1 MGRTWKDWDKFEWNE
16 KLFIHYLSKKTPEIV
31 NISSL
36 SVSSEDLKIVAQDP
50 TADPNEV
57 LKSLIK
63 AVKGSL
69 LGDKNGPAFK
79 NALASCGKYKGLP
92 LSFAYLILSCLAA
105 NQVIEDE
112 ESDTEES
119 SILGDFRR
127 VMAELLSVERVD
139 IDESLADAWRELAK
153 FLDENRSI
161 DHLGVGVIEFNRLV
175 LPDPG
180 IEVHIGYSKKIV
192 FPSRRDQLKL
202 IEVLLSAALVEEN
215 PPVEKVLKEAAR
227 KRNLFSPSFRKAID
241 DFAKSFASGVSFAI
255 LLQDKFWNA
264 VLGVCSNEILL
275 KEKETL
281 RLSILVEISGDSP
294 VSYFVFTNHATVSDP
309 LVVSPTSDF
318 EGWSFQILHKDES
331 IDPATHIFSNKTG
344 SSVFDSLVK
353 GGVVPFLK
361 RPDRYLEIATPS
373 LLAEVKWV
381 LVRRDCSADFLRMF
395 DGQIDE
401 DAYCPH
407 PDWLFVKNP
416 TIRSLKA
423 EDLESTTLSGA
434 SVLFKRIIKPTLRIV
449 SHFNI
454 GSDFLGWADLLPT
467 VQAPDAD
474 AVELS
479 IEGSKVTLKRHGD
492 GWLLPKQ
499 DLYGEATITAVFGD
513 FSSSKE
519 IRFVK
524 MTVSDDFKMPSNS
537 DALMIENNSG
547 MEILSHYKARSS
559 VEEMHEI
566 PNAVRRLYL
575 GNSPGEFVS
584 KADEAVVEVTY
595 FGDSSS
601 FRVLNESLLSTSKIK
616 VNDDGLVRK
625 WRKLISVFAGS
636 SDADS
641 YTAELR
647 RMTIPRSDY
656 EVCDPVDGF
665 SHLPTPY
672 EDDPIV
678 KQKRNVLLTAA
689 AARSLKV
696 KGIPIR
702 MWMGMLHD
710 FLGVDWPMNRYVHR
724 AWLEAGLIDEYA
736 SVRSPGLNVYA
747 RKPRMEVFKNE
758 DSFCCAVTGLVMEER
773 LVGLQ
778 ELAKTKS
785 IATSLNV
792 GPSAM
797 VPPHLHLKADSID
810 QLQDFAQAAHL
821 GILNVSDSP
830 FPTEVGRESGLPP
843 SVGYRA
849 TRSYPTFDVDP
860 MVKFHTFENPRSPR
874 IWTVESDGYL
884 SWSYAPSHAEFLGCH
899 TLGKANVEKISSVD
913 IEVQSAFL
921 PLTAAR
927 WIVAVGG
934 VPSGPSRDKPT
945 KYIYRFPS
953 PGMTND
959 FLSLY
964 RDEVRRQ
971 LDIWKTT

>member
-1 MGRTWKDWDKFEWNE
+1 MDQSWEEWDRHIWNE
-16 KLFIHYLSKKTPEIV
+16 KLFIHYLSKKTSEIT
-31 NISSL
+31 NITSL
-36 SVSSEDLKIVAQDP
+36 SVSAEELKKITQDP
-50 TADPNEV
+50 TADPGKV
-57 LKSLIK
+57 LESFIK
-63 AVKGSL
+63 VIRGSL
-69 LGDKNGPAFK
+69 QGDKNGPAFK
-79 NALASCGKYKGLP
+79 NQLTGIRFGLP
-92 LSFAYLILSCLAA
+92 NSFIYLILSCLAA
-105 NQVIEDE
+105 NQIIEDE

-119 SILGDFRR
+119 TILGDFRR

-161 DHLGVGVIEFNRLV
+161 DYPVLGVIEFNRLV

-180 IEVHIGYSKKIV
+180 IEVHIGYSKKLV
-192 FPSRRDQLKL
+192 FPNRRDQQKL

-215 PPVEKVLKEAAR
+215 PPVEKVLKEVA
-227 KRNLFSPSFRKAID
+227 KRRDYFSPSFRKAID

-294 VSYFVFTNHATVSDP
+294 VSYFVLTNHSTVSDP

-318 EGWSFQILHKDES
+318 EDWSFQILHKDES

-381 LVRRDCSADFLRMF
+381 LVSRDCSADFLRMF

-416 TIRSLKA
+416 NLRSLNA

-434 SVLFKRIIKPTLRIV
+434 SVLFKRILKPTLRIV
-449 SHFNI
+449 SIFNI

-479 IEGSKVTLKRHGD
+479 IEGSKVTLKRRVD

-513 FSSSKE
+513 FSLSKE

-524 MTVSDDFKMPSNS
+524 MTVSDDFKMPSNT
-537 DALMIENNSG
+537 DALMIEINCG
-547 MEILSHYKARSS
+547 MEILSRYKARAS

-601 FRVLNESLLSTSKIK
+601 FRVLDESRLSISKIK
-616 VNDDGLVRK
+616 VKDDGLVRK
-625 WRKLISVFAGS
+625 WRKLMGVFAS
-636 SDADS
+636 SSHADS
-641 YTAELR
+641 YTAVLK
-647 RMTIPRSDY
+647 RMTIPLSYYDGTR
-656 EVCDPVDGF
+656 EPVDGF

-810 QLQDFAQAAHL
+810 QLKDFARAAL
-821 GILNVSDSP
+821 LEILNVSNSP
-830 FPTEVGRESGLPP
+830 FPTEEGRESGLPP

-899 TLGKANVEKISSVD
+899 TIGKANVEKISSVD

-964 RDEVRRQ
+964 RAEVRRQ

>member
-1 MGRTWKDWDKFEWNE
+1 
-16 KLFIHYLSKKTPEIV
+16 
-31 NISSL
+31 
-36 SVSSEDLKIVAQDP
+36 
-50 TADPNEV
+50 
-57 LKSLIK
+57 
-63 AVKGSL
+63 
-69 LGDKNGPAFK
+69 
-79 NALASCGKYKGLP
+79 
-92 LSFAYLILSCLAA
+92 
-105 NQVIEDE
+105 
-112 ESDTEES
+112 
-119 SILGDFRR
+119 
-127 VMAELLSVERVD
+127 
-139 IDESLADAWRELAK
+139 
-153 FLDENRSI
+153 
-161 DHLGVGVIEFNRLV
+161 
-175 LPDPG
+175 
-180 IEVHIGYSKKIV
+180 
-192 FPSRRDQLKL
+192 
-202 IEVLLSAALVEEN
+202 
-215 PPVEKVLKEAAR
+215 
-227 KRNLFSPSFRKAID
+227 
-241 DFAKSFASGVSFAI
+241 
-255 LLQDKFWNA
+255 
-264 VLGVCSNEILL
+264 
-275 KEKETL
+275 
-281 RLSILVEISGDSP
+281 
-294 VSYFVFTNHATVSDP
+294 
-309 LVVSPTSDF
+309 
-318 EGWSFQILHKDES
+318 
-331 IDPATHIFSNKTG
+331 
-344 SSVFDSLVK
+344 
-353 GGVVPFLK
+353 
-361 RPDRYLEIATPS
+361 
-373 LLAEVKWV
+373 
-381 LVRRDCSADFLRMF
+381 
-395 DGQIDE
+395 
-401 DAYCPH
+401 
-407 PDWLFVKNP
+407 
-416 TIRSLKA
+416 
-423 EDLESTTLSGA
+423 
-434 SVLFKRIIKPTLRIV
+434 V
-449 SHFNI
+449 SHYNI

-492 GWLLPKQ
+492 GWQLPKQ

-513 FSSSKE
+513 FSLSKE

-524 MTVSDDFKMPSNS
+524 MTVSDDFKMPSNT
-537 DALMIENNSG
+537 DALMIENNCG
-547 MEILSHYKARSS
+547 MEILSRYKARVT

-601 FRVLNESLLSTSKIK
+601 FRILDESLLITSKFK
-616 VNDDGLVRK
+616 VTDAGLVRK

-636 SDADS
+636 SGAGS
-641 YTAELR
+641 HTAELK
-647 RMTIPRSDY
+647 RMAMPRLDP
-656 EVCDPVDGF
+656 EPRAPVDGF

-810 QLQDFAQAAHL
+810 QLKDFSRAAHL
-821 GILNVSDSP
+821 EILNVSNSP
-830 FPTEVGRESGLPP
+830 FPTEVARESGLPP

-874 IWTVESDGYL
+874 IWTVESDGYF

-899 TLGKANVEKISSVD
+899 ALGKANVEKISSVD
-913 IEVQSAFL
+913 IEVQSAFV

-934 VPSGPSRDKPT
+934 VPSGPSRDNPT

-953 PGMTND
+953 PGMTNH

-964 RDEVRRQ
+964 RAEVTRQ
-971 LDIWKTT
+971 LNIWKTT